1 MALAGLALAG
11 VLRATAGRAPRHLIL
26 GLLLAAWMGG
36 VAAAAG
42 ENPTWRELNDQG
54 AAAAAAKSWTA
65 AETAFR
71 QALDLLEPDP
81 PKGPLAPDDDA
92 RIAVVAANLAM
103 VELAQGDVAAARGHF
118 ERALA
123 IRRAL
128 FGESEPGIA
137 ALLNNLGELERGA
150 GHPERARELH
160 ERALAMRRA
169 LREPGHPEIAES
181 LNNLAVTL
189 RDQGMADKAAGLAQE
204 ALAMRRER
212 LGPTNP
218 ATLESASNAAAIAI
232 ESGDLAGAETLLRST
247 LEAIAADQGAA
258 DQEGAGAGGT
268 PKDEELV
275 TYLRRNLVE
284 VLLLRGADDEALA
297 ACEPAVGGQPQV
309 GDQVTID
316 LVTVCARAFD
326 RAGAGD
332 RAMLFLKQQLER
344 TQDRP
349 DSAEAQLQ
357 LRWALAE
364 AATSAGDLEAARG
377 WIDQV
382 IGPLEANGDRRLPL
396 ALNNRAYLS
405 FELGHPLDAATDLQ
419 AALASLDAM
428 PEPVDRGLERDVL
441 NNLASVLRSL
451 GRVDEATA
459 VEERLLEA
467 VPALGPTEPAPASGG

>member
-1 MALAGLALAG
+1 
-11 VLRATAGRAPRHLIL
+11 
-26 GLLLAAWMGG
+26 MGG

-103 VELAQGDVAAARGHF
+103 VELAQGDVAAARGHL

-123 IRRAL
+123 IRRSL

-137 ALLNNLGELERGA
+137 ALLNNLGELERSA
-150 GHPERARELH
+150 GHPARARELH
-160 ERALAMRRA
+160 EEALAMRRA

-189 RDQGMADKAAGLAQE
+189 RDQGLAEKAAGLAQE

-247 LEAIAADQGAA
+247 LEAIAADQGGAA
-258 DQEGAGAGGT
+258 AGGT

-297 ACEPAVGGQPQV
+297 ACEPAIGGQPRV
-309 GDQVTID
+309 GDQVAAD

-332 RAMLFLKQQLER
+332 RAILLLKQQLER
-344 TQDRP
+344 TRDGP
-349 DSAEAQLQ
+349 GSAEALLQ

-382 IGPLEANGDRRLPL
+382 IGPLEASADRRLPL
-396 ALNNRAYLS
+396 ALNNRAYLA

-428 PEPVDRGLERDVL
+428 PEPVDQGLERDVL

-451 GRVDEATA
+451 GRVDEAAA

-467 VPALGPTEPAPASGG
+467 VPALGPAEPAPASGG